1 MSMASFFK
9 PASVAV
15 IGASATPGKLGHV
28 VLKNII
34 DGGYGGTLYA
44 VNPKGGRILDTPTYI
59 SVDGLP
65 EPAELAVLAVPGP
78 AVPALAEVCGQ
89 AGVKALVVIA
99 AGFREVGPEG
109 LALEEDLA
117 RTVQKYGMRLLG
129 PNCLG
134 LIDPVNKLNASF
146 ASGMP
151 PAGEVAVLSQSG
163 AMCTAILDW
172 AAAHRAE
179 IGFSAFVSLGNKAE
193 VTESDLLEAWAED
206 ARTSVV
212 LGYLEGISDGPRFLQ
227 AASRLTRQKPFVL
240 IKSGVSEAGADA
252 VGSHTGTLTGS
263 DDVLNAALEKAGVI
277 RANTIEELLDYTTVF
292 ADTPLP
298 AGNRVAIVTNAG
310 GPAVLTTDETVAA
323 GLEMAK
329 LGEKTQDVLRKA
341 LPAEANV
348 HNPVD
353 CIGDAKANRY
363 QLALSAVLN
372 DRTVDSVIVLLTPQA
387 MTEIAAT
394 AEVLVHAAR
403 RSDKPVVAAFIGG
416 AAVAPGLAQLHEA
429 KLAAFVTP
437 ERAVKA
443 LAALSDYAAYRR
455 EPASARPAKPA
466 APKQA
471 SQGIMEAAVADGKAA
486 LWGREAAAFLIPYG
500 IETPKAE
507 VAASAEA
514 AAEAATKI
522 GYPVVLKVDSED
534 ILHKSDAGGVAA
546 GLGDGEAV
554 REAYGTMLAH
564 ISQEFPDA
572 RVRGVTVNQQIG
584 EGHEVLV
591 GAKRDVTFGPV
602 VVFGYGGIYVEIFK
616 DVSFGLAPLSKA
628 DAAAMVGRTKS
639 AALLRGAR
647 GNEPA
652 DLTALHNALL
662 AVSQVMVDFPQ
673 IQELDV
679 NPLRVFKKGA
689 LALDTRI
696 LLRHN
701 EAGAA
706 NG

>member
-1 MSMASFFK
+1 MSMDSFFK
-9 PASVAV
+9 PASLAV
-15 IGASATPGKLGHV
+15 VGASSTPGKLGHV

-34 DGGYGGTLYA
+34 DGGYKGALYA
-44 VNPKGGRILDTPTYI
+44 VNPKGGRILDTPTYT

-65 EPAELAVLAVPGP
+65 EPVELAVLAVPGP
-78 AVPALAEVCGQ
+78 AVAEVAEACGQ

-99 AGFREVGPEG
+99 AGFREVGAEG
-109 LALEEDLA
+109 VALEDELV
-117 RTVQKYGMRLLG
+117 RTVKKYGMRLLG

-151 PAGEVAVLSQSG
+151 PAGQVAVLSQSG

-193 VTESDLLEAWAED
+193 VTESDLLETWAED
-206 ARTSVV
+206 AHTSVV
-212 LGYLEGISDGPRFLQ
+212 LGYLEGISDGPRFLR
-227 AASRLTRQKPFVL
+227 AASAISRRKPFVL
-240 IKSGVSEAGADA
+240 IKSGVSSAGADA

-263 DDVLNAALEKAGVI
+263 DDVLNAALERAGVI
-277 RANTIEELLDYTTVF
+277 RANTIEELLDYTAAF

-310 GPAVLTTDETVAA
+310 GPAVLTTDEVVAA
-323 GLEMAK
+323 GLEMAE
-329 LGEKTQDVLRKA
+329 LGEKTQDLLRKA

-372 DRTVDSVIVLLTPQA
+372 DRNVDSVIVLLTPQA
-387 MTEIAAT
+387 MTEITET
-394 AEVLVHAAR
+394 AEVLVRAAR
-403 RSDKPVVAAFIGG
+403 GTDKPVVAAFIGG
-416 AAVAPGLAQLHEA
+416 AAVAPGLAKLHET
-429 KLAAFVTP
+429 KLAAFETP

-443 LAALSDYAAYRR
+443 LAALATYAGYRR
-455 EPASARPAKPA
+455 RPAPSLAPKPAS
-466 APKQA
+466 PKQA
-471 SQGIMEAAVADGKAA
+471 SQRIIEQAVGTGKAA
-486 LWGREAAAFLIPYG
+486 LWGSEAAALLAPYG
-500 IETPKAE
+500 IEGPQVSLASTAE
-507 VAASAEA
+507 EATA
-514 AAEAATKI
+514 AAGKI
-522 GYPVVLKVDSED
+522 GYPVVLKIDSED

-546 GLGDGEAV
+546 GLADADAV
-554 REAYGTMLAH
+554 RKAYDSMIAH
-564 ISQEFPDA
+564 IRQEFPDA
-572 RVRGVTVNQQIG
+572 RVRGVSVNQQVSD
-584 EGHEVLV
+584 GHEVLV
-591 GAKRDVTFGPV
+591 GAKRDRTFGPV

-616 DVSFGLAPLSKA
+616 DVSFGLAPLSEA
-628 DAAAMVGRTKS
+628 DAAAMIERTKS

-647 GNEPA
+647 GHEPA
-652 DLTALHNALL
+652 DLRAIQKALV
-662 AVSQVMVDFPQ
+662 AVSNVMVDFPQ

-689 LALDTRI
+689 LSLDTRI
-696 LLRHN
+696 ILQ
-701 EAGAA
+701 A
-706 NG
+706 